1 MVTRIIGIGIGVA
14 LLLYVLLL
22 RGLPVLFFIK
32 MLPLILL
39 LLLAAALI
47 YAGVTSD

>member
-1 MVTRIIGIGIGVA
+1 MIARIIGIGTGVFLI
-14 LLLYVLLL
+14 LLILLA
-22 RGLPVLFFIK
+22 RGIPVLFFMK

-39 LLLAAALI
+39 LIVATALI

>member
-1 MVTRIIGIGIGVA
+1 MVVRIVGISVGVL

-32 MLPLILL
+32 MFPLIFLL
-39 LLLAAALI
+39 LVAAAFI

>member
-1 MVTRIIGIGIGVA
+1 MVTRILGTAVGVL

-32 MLPLILL
+32 MLPLIFLIMV
-39 LLLAAALI
+39 AAALI

>member
-1 MVTRIIGIGIGVA
+1 MIIRILGVGLGVA
-14 LLLYVLLL
+14 LLLYILLL

-32 MLPLILL
+32 MLPLMFFLFV
-39 LLLAAALI
+39 AVAFI

>member
-1 MVTRIIGIGIGVA
+1 MITRIIGVGLGVA
-14 LLLYVLLL
+14 VLLYILLL

-32 MLPLILL
+32 MLPLIFLL
-39 LLLAAALI
+39 LVAAAFI